1 MNTVHD
7 YFTATRSVPQRRLLV
22 EQRPSKGL
30 SKCSGERV
38 GKTVEMGGE
47 GK

>member
-1 MNTVHD
+1 MNTVYD
-7 YFTATRSVPQRRLLV
+7 YFIAARGVPQRRPLV

-30 SKCSGERV
+30 SKCSGERM